1 MAERLR
7 RWTRNPLG
15 SPRAGSNPADYVLQ
29 FFFFFPLSDS
39 NLLSAHRG
47 LIEILNSTSEEA
59 LVQLS
64 VNFTATQA
72 HFGALHTIEL
82 EHGGEQRMVTMD
94 NREEFVHKLYNW
106 HLTGE
111 WRSGK
116 SCPPTFNIVIK

>member
-1 MAERLR
+1 M
-7 RWTRNPLG
+7 
-15 SPRAGSNPADYVLQ
+15 
-29 FFFFFPLSDS
+29 
-39 NLLSAHRG
+39 
-47 LIEILNSTSEEA
+47 
-59 LVQLS
+59 QLS

-111 WRSGK
+111 RRRSRK
-116 SCPPTFNIVIK
+116 SCLATFNIIKSKIVQNGKAQEF